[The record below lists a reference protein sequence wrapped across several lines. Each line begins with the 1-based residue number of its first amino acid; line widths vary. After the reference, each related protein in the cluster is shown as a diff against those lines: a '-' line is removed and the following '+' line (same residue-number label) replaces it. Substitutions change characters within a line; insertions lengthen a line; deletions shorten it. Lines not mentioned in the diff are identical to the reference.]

1 MSPAMSWSGGSKPR
15 MVDVARLAGVSQQ
28 TVSRVVNNMPN
39 VSPEINERV
48 EKAIAQL
55 NYRRNSAARS
65 LATQKS
71 MVLGV
76 ISFGLGRH
84 GHSTALMGIAEAAR
98 TANYATSLI
107 TLKDIGRPEL
117 QAAIDHHVDD
127 SVAAIILLAPIRS
140 AIEAAREGVSDLP
153 MVVFEPNAGATPYS
167 VAADE
172 ALGARLAT
180 QHLLDLG
187 HETVVHLKGPDGWLA
202 TDARI
207 DGWRSTLVAQRRVV
221 LEPIATN
228 WDAPSGARAAN
239 QVLDSGATAVFAA
252 NDQTALGLIYELHR
266 MGVRVPEDISVVGF
280 DDHPESAYF
289 APSLTTVHVDFDAIG
304 RAAVH
309 KVMGILGGEPAN
321 VDAMFVPTL
330 VVRDSASRPNV
341 GSTQKGG

>member
-1 MSPAMSWSGGSKPR
+1 

-39 VSPEINERV
+39 VTPEVQQRV
-48 EKAIAQL
+48 ERAIAQL

-76 ISFGLGRH
+76 ISYGLGRH

-98 TANYATSLI
+98 AANYATSLI
-107 TLKDIGRPEL
+107 TVKDIGRAEL

-127 SVAAIILLAPIRS
+127 YVAGIILLAPIRS
-140 AIEAAREGVSDLP
+140 AIAAARDGVTGLP
-153 MVVFEPNAGATPYS
+153 LVAFEPNARDSAYS

-180 QHLLDLG
+180 EHLLGLG
-187 HETVVHLKGPDGWLA
+187 HDTVVHLKGPDGWLA

-228 WDAPSGARAAN
+228 WDAPSGAQAAR
-239 QVLDSGATAVFAA
+239 QVVDSGATAVFAA
-252 NDQTALGLIYELHR
+252 NDQTALGLIYELKR
-266 MGVRVPEDISVVGF
+266 MGLRVPEDISVVGF

-289 APSLTTVHVDFDAIG
+289 APSLTTVRVDFDAIG
-304 RAAVH
+304 RAAVR
-309 KVMGILGGEPAN
+309 KILGVIRGEPAN
-321 VDAMFVPTL
+321 VDAMFVPKL
-330 VVRDSASRPNV
+330 VVRDSASRPGNRSTEK
-341 GSTQKGG
+341 GS